1 MWFFNIPRKIVFGED
16 SLEELDELKGEKA
29 LVVTDKIL
37 INLGITQKVID
48 RLKKNNFT
56 VVTFDKVSHEPS
68 IPLATEGAEIAVE
81 HQVDWIIAVGGGSV
95 IDCAKAIWILYE
107 NPKIDIVS
115 VFPEDPLSLRKKAR
129 LVTIPT
135 TSGTGS
141 DANWAIILKDP
152 ETKQKISVAHRSLIP
167 DIDILDPSLTLELPA
182 KLTASTGIDA
192 LTHAIEAYTVE
203 WKNDFSDAMAIQ
215 AIKLL
220 FEGIAFGNSQIGGAH
235 SLAHSAGAVL
245 NIPHG
250 EIISLTLP
258 FMMRYCVEE
267 PRVVKYYSEI
277 AKELDISFQSPEEGA
292 EKLIQEVEK
301 LIKNLGLKTTL
312 KEFAITK
319 EILDK
324 NMDLLADFALNDTGS
339 LVNPREL
346 SNESIRELYYSMLG
360 E

>member
-1 MWFFNIPRKIVFGED
+1 
-16 SLEELDELKGEKA
+16 
-29 LVVTDKIL
+29 
-37 INLGITQKVID
+37 
-48 RLKKNNFT
+48 
-56 VVTFDKVSHEPS
+56 
-68 IPLATEGAEIAVE
+68 
-81 HQVDWIIAVGGGSV
+81 
-95 IDCAKAIWILYE
+95 
-107 NPKIDIVS
+107 
-115 VFPEDPLSLRKKAR
+115 
-129 LVTIPT
+129 
-135 TSGTGS
+135 
-141 DANWAIILKDP
+141 IILKDP

-220 FEGIAFGNSQIGGAH
+220 FEYLPKAVKEGKNFLYREKMHNAATMAGIAFGNSQIGGAH

-258 FMMRYCVEE
+258 FIMRYCVEE
-267 PRVVKYYSEI
+267 PKVVKYYSEI
-277 AKELDISFQSPEEGA
+277 AKELDISFQSAEEGA

-312 KEFAITK
+312 KEFGITK

-346 SNESIRELYYSMLG
+346 SNENIKQLYYSMLG